1 VTSNELILECV
12 KLGLEGE
19 KVDYEWEKKG
29 SQTAVLKFED
39 GHKILITLKE
49 LK

>member
-1 VTSNELILECV
+1 MTTNELILECL
-12 KLGLEGE
+12 KLGPDGE

-39 GHKILITLKE
+39 GHKTLITLKE